1 MPEPGYHIVRE
12 HVRRNPRTSVA
23 KKTSPWVVGAA
34 VVTSLWIWGHLGG
47 SSHGATPAHTSSP
60 SVSAAVAAAHR

>member
-12 HVRRNPRTSVA
+12 HVRRNPRTAAA

-34 VVTSLWIWGHLGG
+34 VVAALWTWGHLGG
-47 SSHGATPAHTSSP
+47 SSQGATPGHAPAP
-60 SVSAAVAAAHR
+60 SVSVAATAAHR